1 MQLDVLPMLKLSIAV
16 GIISM
21 VVSGGIYFW
30 VLHYK
35 RKHSDDARRLHEV
48 ARKLG
53 VSETR
58 ATYVAIAQLPGQLFP
73 AGADHVNKNA

>member
-1 MQLDVLPMLKLSIAV
+1 MQLDILAMLKLSIAV

-21 VVSGGIYFW
+21 IASWGLYLW
-30 VLHYK
+30 LLRDK

-58 ATYVAIAQLPGQLFP
+58 ATYVAIAQLHGHLFP
-73 AGADHVNKNA
+73 ADAEHVNKNA

>member
-1 MQLDVLPMLKLSIAV
+1 MQLDILAMLKLSIAV

-21 VVSGGIYFW
+21 IASWGFYLW
-30 VLHYK
+30 LLHDK

-58 ATYVAIAQLPGQLFP
+58 ATYVAITQLHSHLFP
-73 AGADHVNKNA
+73 ADTDHVNKNA